1 MRQTVPEQVPE
12 KIPGQVPEKVREK
25 VAGQVHEEVLEK
37 VPEQIPKQ
45 TRVERRAWTAKR
57 LSQWRFVLLGT
68 LLALMPLIRPKYNH
82 KSRLHLSSQRHRDT
96 EP

>member
-37 VPEQIPKQ
+37 VPEQVPKQ
-45 TRVERRAWTAKR
+45 TRLQRRAWTAKR
-57 LSQWRFVLLGT
+57 LGT
-68 LLALMPLIRPKYNH
+68 LLALMPLIRPTYNH
-82 KSRLHLSSQRHRDT
+82 KSRLHLSSQGHRDT